1 MIAASGP
8 AASSATR
15 ALAGYCAHLAY
26 ADLPPTVIQRSKD
39 LLLDFLGVA
48 LRGATTESART
59 MAAVARTLAPE
70 GPCTVIGYGHGAL
83 PQYAALVNGTS
94 SHSIEMD
101 DVTTLSSL
109 HPGVVVFPAA
119 LSLAEEIDAS
129 PRAFLAAV
137 AAGYEVIMR
146 VGEAL
151 NGAAAYEVGFHPTAV
166 AGVFGAAAIG
176 ASLLALDAERT
187 ARAFGIAGSMAAGSM
202 EYLTDG
208 AWTKRLHAGWAA
220 HNGLVAARMA
230 QAGYVGPTTI
240 FEGAHGVLTGYTR
253 RAVPERLT
261 AALGAGGFKLLETN
275 IKVHACCRYMHG
287 PIDCVLALTRTYD
300 LQPEDIEAI
309 RCVVLS
315 GGRSLVADPIAVK
328 QNPRNTVDAQFS
340 MPFGAAVA
348 VVERSAG
355 LDAFAQQMVENPAV
369 RSLLPRV
376 TCESDPV
383 LDALAPA
390 TWPARVTMILRD
402 GRTLTESVPDPRGS
416 ESMPLEWPALVE
428 KFTQLTTG
436 LVDAPLRARVLETVN
451 ALEHQASLRP
461 LGRLLRTA

>member
-1 MIAASGP
+1 MFAAPGP

-15 ALAGYCAHLAY
+15 ALAGYCARLAY

-48 LRGATTESART
+48 LRGAAADSART

-70 GPCTVIGYGHGAL
+70 GPSTVIGYGHGAP

-119 LSLAEEIDAS
+119 LALAEELDAS
-129 PRAFLAAV
+129 TPAFLAAV

-166 AGVFGAAAIG
+166 AGVFGAAATG
-176 ASLLALDAERT
+176 ASLLALDEERT

-202 EYLTDG
+202 EYLTEG
-208 AWTKRLHAGWAA
+208 AWTKRMHPGWAA
-220 HNGLVAARMA
+220 HSGLVAARMA

-253 RAVPERLT
+253 RPAPERLT
-261 AALGAGGFKLLETN
+261 AALGDGFKLLETN

-287 PIDCVLALTRTYD
+287 PIDCVLALTHAYD
-300 LQPEDIEAI
+300 LQPDDIEAI

-328 QNPRNTVDAQFS
+328 QNPKNTVDAQFS

-355 LDAFAQQMVENPAV
+355 LDAFAQAVVENPIV

-376 TCESDPV
+376 TCESDPA

-390 TWPARVTMILRD
+390 TWPARVTMLLRD

-416 ESMPLEWPALVE
+416 ESTPLGWEALVE
-428 KFTQLTTG
+428 KFTHLTAG
-436 LVDAPLRARVLETVN
+436 FVDASLRARVLETVA
-451 ALEHQASLRP
+451 ALEQQASLRP
-461 LGRLLRTA
+461 LGRLLRTP